1 MTTIVKSSRFGQKES
16 KEGTTNLKEEP
27 TPAKNTLV
35 LSNRSRVALPQLD
48 GLVVLE
54 RRRRDDVLCGVAS
67 RAQDDVGVAL
77 QLLHDLLRLEVPNV
91 NLKHQKNMIKKI
103 HVAYVNQRR
112 WLEVRANGKP
122 ILQKNIKKTAALIT

>member
-1 MTTIVKSSRFGQKES
+1 M
-16 KEGTTNLKEEP
+16 
-27 TPAKNTLV
+27 

-91 NLKHQKNMIKKI
+91 NLKQQKNTI
-103 HVAYVNQRR
+103 A
-112 WLEVRANGKP
+112 
-122 ILQKNIKKTAALIT
+122 KNKH

>member
-35 LSNRSRVALPQLD
+35 LSNQSRVALPQLD

-91 NLKHQKNMIKKI
+91 NLKQQKNTI
-103 HVAYVNQRR
+103 A
-112 WLEVRANGKP
+112 
-122 ILQKNIKKTAALIT
+122 KNKH